1 MGFDNCIKKMLKIH
15 HCSFIQNSFIALKK
29 ILCPL
34 LIYSFPLPTLATTDL
49 FTVSIVLPFP
59 ECHTVGIISYVAFSD
74 WLLPLSNCIQVL
86 AMSFHGLISYFFLVL
101 NISHCQDAQQFI
113 DSPTK
118 GHLCCFQV
126 LVILNKV
133 AINISVQHFCGNRL
147 PTPLSKCQGA

>member
-1 MGFDNCIKKMLKIH
+1 MLGGVYSMGFDNCIKKMLKIH

-74 WLLPLSNCIQVL
+74 WLLPLSNMCL
-86 AMSFHGLISYFFLVL
+86 EFLDFFYDLIIYFFL
-101 NISHCQDAQQFI
+101 
-113 DSPTK
+113 
-118 GHLCCFQV
+118 
-126 LVILNKV
+126 ILNSSLLSGFNTIYLSTHLLK
-133 AINISVQHFCGNRL
+133 NILVVYQF
-147 PTPLSKCQGA
+147 